1 MTTSLSN
8 VMETQNMKNSKDIL
22 RDRPELKEMPYG
34 VPTGY
39 FDELRQ
45 NLMEIPSYE
54 SSKLG
59 LSSIRVRKFL
69 PYVAIAASL
78 LILALVT
85 IGLVQQK
92 PKEDFYTDQ
101 QIEKEYDGINQEFE
115 EGLNEED
122 IIEYLIYTGVSTNV
136 IAMVE

>member
-101 QIEKEYDGINQEFE
+101 QIEKEYDGI
-115 EGLNEED
+115 
-122 IIEYLIYTGVSTNV
+122 STNV